1 MTGDLR
7 ELRHLCGHSQP
18 DFGEWVGVA
27 PSMSQKGSLMLRKK
41 YRGKPAQKIAKNE
54 SFLGTTYMAQLTRF
68 EWQLSHLSPAF
79 CIWHRR
85 RNSRFWAS
93 TLTSEKNVSAKN
105 RSPEMISFFLYCIKK
120 CLFQAHRTWPP
131 TTGVVELWKKTIC
144 NENQW
149 NWVVFPQNLMHIFT
163 GDLYYMYAILQGIG
177 SLPCIRIYI
186 IYVIPFGK

>member
-1 MTGDLR
+1 MSGDVR
-7 ELRHLCGHSQP
+7 ELRHLCGICWLGWFM
-18 DFGEWVGVA
+18 DVGRYEGVAPSMWAFPAWFWRMGGSA

-41 YRGKPAQKIAKNE
+41 YGGKPAQKIAKNE
-54 SFLGTTYMAQLTRF
+54 SFLGTYMAQLTCF

-105 RSPEMISFFLYCIKK
+105 RSTGMINFFLYCIKI
-120 CLFQAHRTWPP
+120 CFFQAHRTWPP
-131 TTGVVELWKKTIC
+131 TTGVVELWKKLFC

-149 NWVVFPQNLMHIFT
+149 NWVVFLKSRWIFSLGT
-163 GDLYYMYAILQGIG
+163 YIL
-177 SLPCIRIYI
+177 CM
-186 IYVIPFGK
+186 